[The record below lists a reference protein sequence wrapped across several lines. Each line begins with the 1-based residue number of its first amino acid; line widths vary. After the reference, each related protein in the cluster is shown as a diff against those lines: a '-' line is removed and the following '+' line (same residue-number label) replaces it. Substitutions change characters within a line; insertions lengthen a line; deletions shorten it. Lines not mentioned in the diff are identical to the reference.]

1 MDKSA
6 PLFHDVVGGPMRPLT
21 FTIASALVVAAGLA
35 GACKKDTASTTTTA
49 TTVDT
54 APAEPPPVAPRID
67 GPVGT
72 VLDAYDSLRL
82 QLAHDD
88 AAAAT
93 KSAQKIADAAKT
105 ASEAATGATKQ
116 PLVDV
121 ATAAAKLV
129 SASDIAGERA
139 AFSDVSKGM
148 VALLVADPSLQ
159 TGRFLFHCPM
169 AKGYQNWVQTTTKL
183 ENPFFGKAMIDCGE
197 QLKKWAV

>member
-1 MDKSA
+1 MDKSS
-6 PLFHDVVGGPMRPLT
+6 PLFHDVVGGPMRPLS
-21 FTIASALVVAAGLA
+21 FTVLAFGLVVAACTKEA
-35 GACKKDTASTTTTA
+35 PKADATTT
-49 TTVDT
+49 DT

-88 AAAAT
+88 AAGAS

-105 ASEAATGATKQ
+105 ASDAATGATKQ
-116 PLVDV
+116 PLSDV
-121 ATAAAKLV
+121 ATAAATLAK
-129 SASDIAGERA
+129 ASDITAARA
-139 AFSDVSKGM
+139 AFSDVSKG
-148 VALLVADPSLQ
+148 VVSLLVADPSLQ

-183 ENPFFGKAMIDCGE
+183 ENPFFGKAMLDCGE